1 MSENIFHSIQFTFMV
16 APPLFWNDSRT
27 FLHLP
32 KRGQITVEPQFNK
45 PLRNEVLGVLNDFL
59 QPGQNYNKMNGTEL

>member
-1 MSENIFHSIQFTFMV
+1 MV
-16 APPLFWNDSRT
+16 APPLFWNDSHT

-45 PLRNEVLGVLNDFL
+45 PVRNEVLGVLNDFL
-59 QPGQNYNKMNGTEL
+59 QPGKNYNKMNGTEL